1 MHVATADLTAALAH
15 LRASP
20 ADTGEV
26 RLVVRRPDNG
36 RRELLAT
43 ASFDLSHGLVG
54 DNWLARGNRHTPDGA
69 ADPAAQVTVMNI
81 RVAELVAGD
90 DPQRIA
96 LAGDQIYVDFDLSC
110 DNLPPGSLLAVG
122 ACVLEVSATPHTGCK
137 KFVERFGSDA
147 MRFVNSPEG
156 RLLRLRG
163 MNARVWAAGTVAVG
177 DVVRKVGPDHRT
189 DRSDAGLDGSVPGQ
203 DRLTCA
209 PRADLPTLRR

>member
-1 MHVATADLTAALAH
+1 MYVAAADLTSALTH

-43 ASFDLSHGLVG
+43 ASLDLSDGLVG
-54 DNWLARGNRHTPDGA
+54 DNWLTRGNRHTPDGS

-81 RVAELVAGD
+81 RVAELVAGP

-96 LAGDQIYVDFDLSC
+96 LAGDQLYVDFDLSC

-122 ACVLEVSATPHTGCK
+122 TCVLEVSATPHTGCK
-137 KFVERFGSDA
+137 KFVERFGGDA

-156 RLLRLRG
+156 RRLRLRG
-163 MNARVWAAGTVAVG
+163 MNARVRVPGTVAVG
-177 DVVRKVGPDHRT
+177 DLVGKVGPDHQP
-189 DRSDAGLDGSVPGQ
+189 DRPDPGLDGSVPGQ